1 MSKKL
6 NKMLER
12 IVEIFNIAKLKNNF
26 VMKKFTFMLMVV
38 ALLAS
43 GCANNMEGELVGVQG
58 RRPWFHPQPY
68 GTVYVPT
75 GTFHAGQ
82 SDMDV
87 FFTHRAPNKQ
97 ITVTAFYMDD
107 TEITNNEY
115 RQYVEYVVDSMARYI
130 LQDPYITENDFG
142 QQFINRDEFIDWS
155 DPDIL
160 DQLEADLFVPENE
173 RYYGVRGV
181 DSRKLWYEY
190 QWIDLRAAA
199 NASPDAFRGDFI
211 KKERVRIYPDTLVWV
226 RDFTYSFN
234 EPMTQMYYWH
244 PKYDDYPVVGIN
256 WHQAKAFSH
265 WRSGLLNDYY
275 VTQAEEPRVTP
286 FRLPTEYE
294 WEYASRGG
302 RDGSMY
308 PWGGPYTRNSKGCF
322 LANFK
327 PGRGDYQA
335 DGGVYPVR
343 GYSYFP
349 NDYGLYGMA
358 GNVSEWTISAYADE
372 SHIVTHDLNSDLQ
385 YNADQNDPPSLKR
398 KVIRGGSWKDVSFFI
413 QTGSR
418 VYEFQDTAKSY
429 IGFRCVMS
437 YVGRSN
443 RDRE

>member
-1 MSKKL
+1 MK
-6 NKMLER
+6 KMLEH
-12 IVEIFNIAKLKNNF
+12 IVEIFNIAKLKKNF
-26 VMKKFTFMLMVV
+26 VMKNLTQLLIV
-38 ALLAS
+38 ATLVLS
-43 GCANNMEGELVGVQG
+43 GCANNMEGELIGVQG
-58 RRPWFHPQPY
+58 RKPWFHPQPY
-68 GTVYVPT
+68 GTIYVPT

-82 SDMDV
+82 ADMDV

-115 RQYVEYVVDSMARYI
+115 RQFVEYVIDSMARYI
-130 LQDPYITENDFG
+130 LGDPYVTEDDAGN
-142 QQFINRDEFIDWS
+142 QRINREEVIDWN
-155 DPDIL
+155 DAEIVE
-160 DQLEADLFVPENE
+160 QLEADMYVPESE
-173 RYYGVRGV
+173 RYYGQAGV
-181 DSRKLWYEY
+181 DSRKLLYYYE
-190 QWIDLRAAA
+190 WIDLRAAA
-199 NASPDAFRGDFI
+199 HAAEGAKRNEFI
-211 KKERVRIYPDTLVWV
+211 RKETVGIYPDTLVWV

-244 PKYDDYPVVGIN
+244 PKYDDYPVVGVD
-256 WHQAKAFSH
+256 WHQARAFSH
-265 WRSGLLNDYY
+265 WRTGYLNDYY
-275 VTQAEEPRVTP
+275 VSLGEPIVTP

-294 WEYASRGG
+294 WEFAARGG

-349 NDYGLYGMA
+349 NDYGLYGMS
-358 GNVSEWTISAYADE
+358 GNVSEWTVSAYADE

-385 YNADQNDPPSLKR
+385 YDAKNDEPASLKR

-418 VYEFQDTAKSY
+418 AYEFQDTAKSY

-437 YVGRSN
+437 YIGRSN
-443 RDRE
+443 RDKE

>member
-1 MSKKL
+1 
-6 NKMLER
+6 MLKR
-12 IVEIFNIAKLKNNF
+12 IVEIYNIAKLKNMI
-26 VMKKFTFMLMVV
+26 VMKKFTFLLIIVT
-38 ALLAS
+38 LLAS
-43 GCANNMEGELVGVQG
+43 SCANNMEGELVGVQG

-82 SDMDV
+82 SDADV
-87 FFTHRAPNKQ
+87 FFTHTAPNKQ
-97 ITVTAFYMDD
+97 ITITSFYMDD

-115 RQYVEYVVDSMARYI
+115 RQYVEYVIDSMARYI
-130 LQDPYITENDFG
+130 LGDPYIIEDDFG
-142 QQFINRDEFIDWS
+142 NQKMNKDELVDWE
-155 DPDIL
+155 DEET
-160 DQLEADLFVPENE
+160 LELLEFDLFVPEGE

-199 NASPDAFRGDFI
+199 HADPDANRADFI
-211 KKERVRIYPDTLVWV
+211 KKERLRIYPDTLVWV
-226 RDFTYSFN
+226 RDFTYSYN
-234 EPMTQMYYWH
+234 EPMSKTYYWH

-256 WHQAKAFSH
+256 WHQAKAFCH
-265 WRSGLLNDYY
+265 WRTGLLNDYY
-275 VTQAEEPRVTP
+275 TGEAMEPLVND

-294 WEYASRGG
+294 WEYAARGG

-349 NDYGLYGMA
+349 NDYGLYGMS
-358 GNVSEWTISAYADE
+358 GNVAEWTISAYADE
-372 SHIVTHDLNSDLQ
+372 SHIITHDLNSDYQ
-385 YNADQNDPPSLKR
+385 YDAKTDDPPSLKR
-398 KVIRGGSWKDVSFFI
+398 KVTRGGGWNSVSFYI

-418 VYEFQDTAKSY
+418 MYEYQDTAKSY

-437 YVGRSN
+437 YIGRSN

>member
-1 MSKKL
+1 
-6 NKMLER
+6 MLEH
-12 IVEIFNIAKLKNNF
+12 IVEIFNIAKLKKNF
-26 VMKKFTFMLMVV
+26 VMKNLTQLLIVATFVL
-38 ALLAS
+38 S
-43 GCANNMEGELVGVQG
+43 GCANNMEGELIGVQG
-58 RRPWFHPQPY
+58 RKPWFHPQPY
-68 GTVYVPT
+68 GTIYVPT

-115 RQYVEYVVDSMARYI
+115 RQFVEYVIDSIARYI
-130 LQDPYITENDFG
+130 IGEPYIIEDELG
-142 QQFINRDEFIDWS
+142 VQHIDRDEQIDWE
-155 DPDIL
+155 DNDII
-160 DQLEADLFVPENE
+160 DQLEADLYVPESE
-173 RYYGVRGV
+173 RYYGQRGV
-181 DSRKLWYEY
+181 DSRKLKYYYE
-190 QWIDLRAAA
+190 WIDLRAAA
-199 NASPDAFRGDFI
+199 NAGLDANRAQFI
-211 KKERVRIYPDTLVWV
+211 RKETVRIYPDTLVWV

-234 EPMTQMYYWH
+234 EPMTQTYYWH
-244 PKYDDYPVVGIN
+244 PKYDDYPVVGIT
-256 WHQAKAFSH
+256 WHQARAFSH
-265 WRSGLLNDYY
+265 WRTGYLNDYY
-275 VTQAEEPRVTP
+275 SSLGEPIVTP

-294 WEYASRGG
+294 WEFAARGG

-335 DGGVYPVR
+335 DGGVYPVK

-358 GNVSEWTISAYADE
+358 GNVSEWTVSAYADE
-372 SHIVTHDLNSDLQ
+372 SHIVTHDMNSDLQ
-385 YNADQNDPPSLKR
+385 YDAKDDGPASLKR
-398 KVIRGGSWKDVSFFI
+398 KVIRGGSWKDVSFYI

-418 VYEFQDTAKSY
+418 AYEFQDTAKSY

-437 YVGRSN
+437 YIGRSN